1 MITLFFI
8 EELLK
13 ILQFF
18 ILNKGNANVGGEI
31 MFLKRKRNLM
41 LDMDMDMDMN
51 MKSMVKVAVAGVVI
65 YQAAKFVIN
74 QFMD

>member
-1 MITLFFI
+1 MLNFLQTLI
-8 EELLK
+8 V
-13 ILQFF
+13 
-18 ILNKGNANVGGEI
+18 NKGNTNLGGDI

-41 LDMDMDMDMN
+41 MDMDMDMDMN

-65 YQAAKFVIN
+65 YQATKFVVS